1 MTKIAF
7 LGAGSTVFAKNV
19 LGDCFH
25 APALQGAEIALID
38 ISPVRLKESELLIK
52 RLNDE
57 IGAGCTIKSY
67 LAGDAAEALAGAD
80 FAVNAIQVGGYEPS
94 TVIDFEIPKK
104 YGLRQTIAD
113 TLGIGGIF
121 RALRTI
127 PVMLDYCRTMEEVA
141 PEILLLSY
149 SNPMAMLTGGILK
162 GSNVKTV
169 GLCHSVQGCASHLC
183 RELDLPTD
191 DLKWTVAGINH
202 QGWLLEVSRHGE
214 DLYPEIKRRAELPE
228 YKWKDAVRFE
238 QMKWFGYYQTE
249 SSEHAAEYTPWFIKA
264 KAPELIERFHIPLD
278 EYPRRC
284 RMQIRQWELM
294 RRVITGES
302 IEGMA
307 YFGEEDRPEGW
318 LVGWIKGQM
327 QHFLDSTA
335 GLEQVSVDA
344 LFDAAVNGTG
354 LKVDGR
360 DVVRE
365 MLEAELFRHERTSEY
380 ASHIMEA
387 VVTGK
392 PFTFGGNVLNTGLI
406 TNLPPNCCVEVM
418 CVADRNGVRPTFV
431 GDLPPQL
438 AALNRTNINVQEV
451 TIQAALT
458 RKKEYVYQAAMLDPH
473 TAAELTIDEIV
484 AMCDDLFE
492 AHGDM
497 MPRFE

>member
-1 MTKIAF
+1 MAKIAF

-19 LGDCFH
+19 LGDCMH
-25 APALQGAEIALID
+25 APALRDAEIALID
-38 ISPVRLKESELLIK
+38 LSPVRLKESELLIK

-57 IGAGCTIKSY
+57 IGAECTIKSY

-94 TVIDFEIPKK
+94 TVIDFEVPKK

-127 PVMLDYCRTMEEVA
+127 PVMLDYCHIMEEVA
-141 PEILLLSY
+141 PDILLLSY
-149 SNPMAMLTGGILK
+149 SNPMAMLTGAILK
-162 GSNVKTV
+162 GSNVATV

-202 QGWLLEVSRHGE
+202 QGWLLTVSRHGE

-238 QMKWFGYYQTE
+238 QMKWFGHYQTE
-249 SSEHAAEYTPWFIKA
+249 SSEHAAEYSPWFIKA

-284 RMQIRQWELM
+284 RMQIRQWELQ

-302 IEGMA
+302 IAGMS
-307 YFGEEDRPEGW
+307 YFGAEDKPEGPM
-318 LVGWIKGQM
+318 VGWIKMHM
-327 QHFLDSTA
+327 QRFLDGTTGLDKVTA
-335 GLEQVSVDA
+335 DD
-344 LFDAAVNGTG
+344 LFSAAVNGTG
-354 LKVDGR
+354 LTVDGR
-360 DVVRE
+360 DVMRE
-365 MLEAELFRHERTSEY
+365 MLEAELFKHERTSEY

-387 VVTGK
+387 VVTDK

-406 TNLPPNCCVEVM
+406 TNLPPNACVEVM
-418 CVADRNGVRPTFV
+418 CVADRNGVHPTYV
-431 GDLPPQL
+431 GDLPVQL
-438 AALNRTNINVQEV
+438 AALNRTNINVHEV

-458 RKKEYVYQAAMLDPH
+458 GKKEYVYQAAMLDPH

-497 MPRFE
+497 MPTFV